1 MVFLYYFYKNV
12 LINYIFSRSCETG
25 VPRLHHSS
33 TRHGVHESLTLTK
46 DKSYPTITPNCP
58 FYYLYF
64 TLLLESNKRIYT
76 HTRVITKPQDIPFL
90 SSFLEN
96 LLLPRV
102 HLPPRRY
109 TSLSPFLF
117 FVHRVPRPRQPSSL
131 LLFPFS
137 PSQERSRDGLRRSK
151 GK

>member
-76 HTRVITKPQDIPFL
+76 HTRYHQTTRYPF
-90 SSFLEN
+90 
-96 LLLPRV
+96 
-102 HLPPRRY
+102 
-109 TSLSPFLF
+109 
-117 FVHRVPRPRQPSSL
+117 SL
-131 LLFPFS
+131 LFLGKPATTSSTS
-137 PSQERSRDGLRRSK
+137 PSKAIHITFTFSLFCAPSLK
-151 GK
+151 T